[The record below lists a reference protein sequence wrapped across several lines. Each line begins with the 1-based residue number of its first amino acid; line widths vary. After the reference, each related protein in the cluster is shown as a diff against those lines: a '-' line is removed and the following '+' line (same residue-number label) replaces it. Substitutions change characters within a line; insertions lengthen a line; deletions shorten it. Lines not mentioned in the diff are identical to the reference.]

1 MYVPPLLYAKIRF
14 IIDKFQFRR
23 LPTCAQGYKNNH
35 RHTQIFINGLD
46 GKTFV
51 LNVRLG
57 NDVKDIKGMIR
68 EEKGIP
74 VKKQRLVYGG
84 KQMLDGTKLF
94 EYNIQK
100 ESTLHLC
107 LRLRGGMLHDK
118 VRDFDGMHF
127 VETNK

>member
-1 MYVPPLLYAKIRF
+1 
-14 IIDKFQFRR
+14 
-23 LPTCAQGYKNNH
+23 
-35 RHTQIFINGLD
+35 
-46 GKTFV
+46 
-51 LNVRLG
+51 
-57 NDVKDIKGMIR
+57 MIR

-107 LRLRGGMLHDK
+107 LLLRGGMLHDK
-118 VRDFDGMHF
+118 VRVFDGMHF
-127 VETNK
+127 VETTK